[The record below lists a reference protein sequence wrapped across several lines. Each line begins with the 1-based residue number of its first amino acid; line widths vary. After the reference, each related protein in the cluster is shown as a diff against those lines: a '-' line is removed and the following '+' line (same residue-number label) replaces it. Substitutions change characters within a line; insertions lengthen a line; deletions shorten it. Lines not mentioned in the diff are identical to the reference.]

1 MTGVARDLLRPA
13 DDDSESVFLNAKN
26 SYLMHYPKTS
36 LGSPSPSCPVPR
48 PMSLELIDLGQAPS
62 LAFSWESRQLRPQ
75 RPKSTANPAATPAHK
90 VSYGIR
96 GTLVSLRR
104 SLRDMSISLGH
115 GRMRVLSVG
124 VFLQGFALLTM
135 MSERTRPLPHVRE
148 RQLAPIR
155 K

>member
-1 MTGVARDLLRPA
+1 
-13 DDDSESVFLNAKN
+13 
-26 SYLMHYPKTS
+26 
-36 LGSPSPSCPVPR
+36 
-48 PMSLELIDLGQAPS
+48 MSLELIDLGQAPS

-115 GRMRVLSVG
+115 GRMRVLSAG
-124 VFLQGFALLTM
+124 VFLQGLALLTM

-148 RQLAPIR
+148 RQLGPRSVEALGLVAR
-155 K
+155 